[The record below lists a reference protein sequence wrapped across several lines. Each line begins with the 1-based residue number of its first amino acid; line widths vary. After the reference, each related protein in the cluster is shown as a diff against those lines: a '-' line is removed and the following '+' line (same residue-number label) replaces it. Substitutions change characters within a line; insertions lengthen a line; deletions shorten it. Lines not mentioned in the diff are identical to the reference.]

1 MIEEQINV
9 LKDIQKFDEINLD
22 MKQLMQKELVKKC
35 LFGSMFSFLKINEI
49 NFYNCDL
56 LIFVYYSIFDE
67 INRGEISKIF
77 GELFFSIDPD
87 YRSDKDK
94 VKTQYQNLVEKGDDF
109 D

>member
-1 MIEEQINV
+1 MR
-9 LKDIQKFDEINLD
+9 L
-22 MKQLMQKELVKKC
+22 
-35 LFGSMFSFLKINEI
+35 

-77 GELFFSIDPD
+77 GELFFSMDPD
-87 YRSDKDK
+87 YRGDKDK

-109 D
+109 DY